1 MQNSKNVFGYK
12 ILAFIISILII
23 LPVMFYPVSD
33 TKVSAYQNSD
43 FSDEYGDFLYAL
55 GESESGN
62 NYSAVNGQYLGRWQ
76 IGTVGLQDIG
86 FMDSYGNWTS
96 LAASFGVTSKSE
108 FLSSEKAQDYAV
120 LASHKKVL
128 LYAENAGI
136 TSYINTNVKGVN
148 MTFAGMIVA
157 AHAIGVGGL
166 KNLILK
172 GTSGYSSNDAVAVQY
187 MSKYGI
193 YDIENTVRYGSLPSS
208 SGGSSATTTTTTI
221 ATTTTTTTTT
231 TTAAVTTTMSTT
243 TATTTTTSTALK
255 APSYISVKTSAN
267 VLNKGEILYISLDSD
282 NASRYKLNLS
292 SPNGEESE
300 YIITGT
306 SIGLSL
312 NIDGIYTI
320 NVTGCN
326 NFGESYAEPVYVAV
340 KEKAVVSKEDI
351 GDANMDKIVDIV
363 DAMVTLRY
371 YSANSSNIKLNEVF
385 NKDFADVDGDGEAT
399 LADSLYILDY
409 YSAISAGK
417 DVNWDDI
424 IK

>member
-1 MQNSKNVFGYK
+1 MQNSKNVCGYK
-12 ILAFIISILII
+12 ILAIIISVLLI

-55 GESESGN
+55 GGSESGN

-96 LAASFGVTSKSE
+96 LAASFGVTSKST

-166 KNLILK
+166 KNLIVK
-172 GTSGYSSNDAVAVQY
+172 GTSGYSSNDAVALQY

-208 SGGSSATTTTTTI
+208 GGGSSETTTTTTM
-221 ATTTTTTTTT
+221 ATTTTTTTT
-231 TTAAVTTTMSTT
+231 AVTTTML
-243 TATTTTTSTALK
+243 TTTTTTTTAALK
-255 APSYISVKTSAN
+255 APSYISVKTSAD

-292 SPNGEESE
+292 SPDGEESE

-312 NIDGIYTI
+312 NVDGIYTI
-320 NVTGCN
+320 NVIGCN

-340 KEKAVVSKEDI
+340 KEKAVVSKEDL
-351 GDANMDKIVDIV
+351 GDVNMDHMINIV

-371 YSANSSNIKLNEVF
+371 YSTNSANIKLNEVF

-399 LADSLYILDY
+399 LVDALYICEY
-409 YSAISAGK
+409 YAAIAAGK
-417 DVNWDDI
+417 DADWNDI